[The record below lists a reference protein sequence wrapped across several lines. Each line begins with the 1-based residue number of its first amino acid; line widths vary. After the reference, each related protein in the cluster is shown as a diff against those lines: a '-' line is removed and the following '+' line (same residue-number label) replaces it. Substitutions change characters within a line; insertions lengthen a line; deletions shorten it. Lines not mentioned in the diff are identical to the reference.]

1 MKEKE
6 ILLYFENETDE
17 FEATSIKLVETKSSY
32 IWKIKCYIIETKQGI
47 NFYVFDGDPLP
58 INLYPAIESL
68 TLDMCYYIHI
78 GFIIELCSESVQ
90 TISS

>member
-32 IWKIKCYIIETKQGI
+32 I
-47 NFYVFDGDPLP
+47 
-58 INLYPAIESL
+58 
-68 TLDMCYYIHI
+68 
-78 GFIIELCSESVQ
+78 
-90 TISS
+90 